1 LLGRQE
7 FSRLGWQCFLISP
20 GGCEKHFISLLTDK
34 NGLTKVG
41 LTETDWARPPR
52 LSTQGRMNIHICHDV
67 TNCEALALTLL
78 SRIWDSLQFFSE
90 FFNYYMILIALFQ
103 QSTVS
108 LCRVNCFEGM
118 PKDEIRNIAF
128 RRQKQQF
135 SWSMMPTN
143 DKQGL
148 VENLARYFS
157 LDPKVM
163 KDRVF

>member
-1 LLGRQE
+1 
-7 FSRLGWQCFLISP
+7 
-20 GGCEKHFISLLTDK
+20 
-34 NGLTKVG
+34 
-41 LTETDWARPPR
+41 
-52 LSTQGRMNIHICHDV
+52 MNIHICHDV
-67 TNCEALALTLL
+67 TNCEALALALL

-90 FFNYYMILIALFQ
+90 FLNYYMILIALLQ
-103 QSTVS
+103 QPTVS
-108 LCRVNCFEGM
+108 FCRVNCFEGM

-128 RRQKQQF
+128 RRQTQQF
-135 SWSMMPTN
+135 FWSMMPTN